1 MYSRSLSC
9 TCLCGRF
16 SASCTRISST
26 YALREQDEKK
36 YKERIF
42 PGGEEE
48 REKVCREL
56 AKRLPGKDEK
66 DLLMCYVH
74 VRDRMTGAGLSFEQ
88 VKKETKGVQWLS
100 FADEETFDG
109 IWEVMGLVR
118 ADSSKNA
125 DKN

>member
-1 MYSRSLSC
+1 MACKYL
-9 TCLCGRF
+9 G
-16 SASCTRISST
+16 ST
-26 YALREQDEKK
+26 LRARQNENRMRRNIKNV
-36 YKERIF
+36 YFR
-42 PGGEEE
+42 GGEEE

-88 VKKETKGVQWLS
+88 VKKETKGAQWLS
-100 FADEETFDG
+100 FTDEETFDG